1 MLYNVPIES
10 LDERYSSQWNQ
21 WFPKEFDRLGVPYR
35 TIYPRP
41 VRNKISHGE
50 FLDVVGTNIFKSQ
63 QMYQLLFLIDQGE
76 IKDNDVIFF
85 HDIWFPGLEALF
97 YVRDGLKL
105 KFKIAGCLHAGTY
118 DDWDFVTRCGMGR
131 WGANIETAWFSE
143 VDLIFVATFFHR
155 QKLLHVRDQIPPD
168 KVHRTGFPL
177 APPPYYV
184 TPKGKENII
193 VFPHRLT
200 PDKAPQEFDQL
211 MNKVLPQLPGWTV
224 IKTHEQKYPKV
235 DYYRLLAHAKIAVS
249 TAYHEFWGIAQ
260 QEAMFLGCVPVVPDR
275 LSYREL
281 YPSMYRYDG
290 VQQAADRIVWAAN
303 NHDRIIH
310 SEMFK
315 DTVTA
320 LQSDNAAAIGR
331 MIGHM
336 RVRDWNVMS

>member
-21 WFPKEFDRLGVPYR
+21 WFPKEFDRLGVPFS
-35 TIYPRP
+35 TIYPMP
-41 VRNKISHGE
+41 IRNKISRGE

-63 QMYQLLFLIDQGE
+63 QIQQLLFLIDEGKV
-76 IKDNDVIFF
+76 KDNDVIFF

-131 WGANIETAWFSE
+131 WGADMETAWFSE

-155 QKLLHVRDQIPPD
+155 QKLLHVRDRVPPN

-177 APPPYYV
+177 EPPPIL
-184 TPKGKENII
+184 TDITKENLI

-200 PDKAPQEFDQL
+200 PDKAPQEFDALISQ
-211 MNKVLPQLPGWTV
+211 VIPRLPGWAAL
-224 IKTHEQKYPKV
+224 KTQEHTLSKLE
-235 DYYRLLAHAKIAVS
+235 YYRVLARSKIAVS

-281 YPSMYRYDG
+281 YPISFKYG
-290 VQQAADRIVWAAN
+290 NLKEAADRIVWAAK
-303 NHDRIIH
+303 NHDGIVH
-310 SEMFK
+310 SSAFK
-315 DTVTA
+315 DTVAA

-336 RVRDWNVMS
+336 RVRDWNVVS